1 MYPSPA
7 QASSTKRAFKNSP
20 GLKVFAP
27 LEAARRIV
35 FQSLMHLWV
44 FKNVST
50 IFAGEHACGKILPAP
65 ARSRRITDF
74 CGRRLALAILV
85 KPPLRNFKLS

>member
-1 MYPSPA
+1 
-7 QASSTKRAFKNSP
+7 
-20 GLKVFAP
+20 
-27 LEAARRIV
+27 
-35 FQSLMHLWV
+35 MHLWV

-50 IFAGEHACGKILPAP
+50 IFAGERARGKILLAP